1 MMHKTNN
8 TSAGKG
14 GVRRRESKSG
24 SFDVGHALIAWDST
38 AGNVDT
44 RSEAARQEEYVLE
57 DNEMKRKRR
66 KDANIGILC

>member
-1 MMHKTNN
+1 MPKTNN

-44 RSEAARQEEYVLE
+44 RSEAARQEEYVRE
-57 DNEMKRKRR
+57 ENEIKKNRR
-66 KDANIGILC
+66 RRNAIQN

>member
-44 RSEAARQEEYVLE
+44 QPRMAPADHHQ
-57 DNEMKRKRR
+57 
-66 KDANIGILC
+66 